1 MLRYTLTKNLDQLST
16 SFPWIIAYLEQY
28 RYYHIMKSGA
38 HFLSINEIRYNS
50 ADSYENFY
58 IELHGAVE
66 DSLQKEG
73 ELLHYRNEEMSP
85 TLEN

>member
-1 MLRYTLTKNLDQLST
+1 MLLYTITNNLDQLST
-16 SFPWIIAYLEQY
+16 SFPWIITYLEQY

-38 HFLSINEIRYNS
+38 HFLSISEIRYNS